1 MLRLARFSSVLAV
14 ALALGIAGCAPEKLT
29 RGYDGSGGSGS
40 GSTASSG
47 GSGSSGSSSGG
58 SSSGGSSGGQAL
70 TEAEAAQIAE
80 ELEQLTGAA
89 PESTAKYF
97 METVGDRVH
106 FAYDRHD
113 LTDEARRVLKRQA
126 LWLSINPSATITVEG
141 HCDERGTRSYN
152 LALGARRAQSVKQYL
167 TSAGILSNRVT
178 TVSYGKERPVSLC
191 SNESCWK
198 TNRRGVSVVRGVPES

>member
-29 RGYDGSGGSGS
+29 RGYDGSGGS
-40 GSTASSG
+40 STA
-47 GSGSSGSSSGG
+47 SGSSGSSES
-58 SSSGGSSGGQAL
+58 L
-70 TEAEAAQIAE
+70 TTADVAQITE
-80 ELEQLTGAA
+80 ELEQLTGTA

-167 TSAGILSNRVT
+167 TSAGILSNRIT

-191 SNESCWK
+191 SNESCWS

>member
-1 MLRLARFSSVLAV
+1 MLRLARFSSALAV
-14 ALALGIAGCAPEKLT
+14 ALALGVAGCAPEKLT
-29 RGYDGSGGSGS
+29 RGYGEDGGSSTSGS
-40 GSTASSG
+40 GSASASG
-47 GSGSSGSSSGG
+47 GS
-58 SSSGGSSGGQAL
+58 QTL
-70 TEAEAAQIAE
+70 TTAEVEQITE
-80 ELEQLTGAA
+80 ELEQLTGQA

-167 TSAGILSNRVT
+167 TSAGILSNRIT

-198 TNRRGVSVVRGVPES
+198 VNRRGMSVVRGVPES